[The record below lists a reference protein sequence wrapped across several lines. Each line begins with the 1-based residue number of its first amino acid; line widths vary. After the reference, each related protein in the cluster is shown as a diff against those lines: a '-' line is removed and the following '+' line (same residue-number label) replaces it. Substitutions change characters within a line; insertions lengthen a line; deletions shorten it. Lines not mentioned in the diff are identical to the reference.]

1 MELTLVAGM
10 ILLITFI
17 TLLIIGIPISVS
29 IGVSALATIFVVLP
43 FDKATFV
50 AAQRM
55 FTGIDS
61 FSLLALPFFILAG
74 NIMNRGGIALRL
86 INLAKLIGGRLPGAL
101 SHANVLGN
109 MLFGSI
115 SGSSI
120 AAAAAVGGT
129 MAPVQEKEGYDK
141 AYSAAVNIASA
152 PSGILIPPSGPLI
165 LYSLVSGGT
174 SIAALFVAGYLPG
187 IMMGL
192 SIMVVAYFIARKNN
206 YPTAEKLN
214 MREKIDVV
222 VAALPSLM
230 LVVIVIGGI
239 VIGVFTATEGAA
251 VAVLYSLL
259 LSFAYRAINFGDLF
273 ATLNESVI
281 MTSVILFL
289 ISASSIMSWVMAFT
303 GIPEAIS
310 RGILAI
316 SSNEY
321 IILLIINFILLFVGI
336 FMDLTP
342 AVLIFTPI
350 FLPIATKLGMD
361 PVQFGIMLI
370 FNMGI
375 GNMTPPVGSVLFIGC
390 SVGKVSIEEVTKP
403 LIPFFLILV
412 IVLLLVT
419 FIPEISLL
427 IPRLCGL
434 ME

>member
-1 MELTLVAGM
+1 MELTLIAGM

-17 TLLIIGIPISVS
+17 VLLIVGIPISVS
-29 IGVSALATIFVVLP
+29 IGISALATIFAVLP

-214 MREKIDVV
+214 TRKKIGVV
-222 VAALPSLM
+222 IAALPSLM

-251 VAVLYSLL
+251 VAVFYSLL
-259 LSFAYRAINFGDLF
+259 LSFGYRTMNFGDLF

-281 MTSVILFL
+281 MTSVIC
-289 ISASSIMSWVMAFT
+289 
-303 GIPEAIS
+303 
-310 RGILAI
+310 
-316 SSNEY
+316 
-321 IILLIINFILLFVGI
+321 
-336 FMDLTP
+336 
-342 AVLIFTPI
+342 
-350 FLPIATKLGMD
+350 
-361 PVQFGIMLI
+361 
-370 FNMGI
+370 
-375 GNMTPPVGSVLFIGC
+375 PPKFC
-390 SVGKVSIEEVTKP
+390 P
-403 LIPFFLILV
+403 
-412 IVLLLVT
+412 
-419 FIPEISLL
+419 
-427 IPRLCGL
+427 
-434 ME
+434 